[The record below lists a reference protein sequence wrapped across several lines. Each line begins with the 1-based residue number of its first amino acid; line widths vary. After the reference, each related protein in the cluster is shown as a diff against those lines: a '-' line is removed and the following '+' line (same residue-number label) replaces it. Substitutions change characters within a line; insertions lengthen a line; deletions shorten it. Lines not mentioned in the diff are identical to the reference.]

1 MSKIIIS
8 VINDAASALNS
19 SLNYFYPAWGENGF
33 NERNLTY
40 QMAKSFEKRKASC
53 AFMEV
58 PFKDARRNV
67 YGYHIDALMFDR
79 YVALFV
85 ESKRIY
91 NIDKMEE
98 LWRDYERM
106 TLANLRPVIDN
117 LCLRPIEARKLYRVV
132 LAETWSSEIA
142 RWWMGEESSRNW
154 DRSWLPHNRGALPVR
169 VWSEQG
175 ATLHWLYAFSP
186 LP

>member
-1 MSKIIIS
+1 
-8 VINDAASALNS
+8 
-19 SLNYFYPAWGENGF
+19 
-33 NERNLTY
+33 
-40 QMAKSFEKRKASC
+40 
-53 AFMEV
+53 MEV

-142 RWWMGEESSRNW
+142 RWWMGEKSS
-154 DRSWLPHNRGALPVR
+154 
-169 VWSEQG
+169 
-175 ATLHWLYAFSP
+175 
-186 LP
+186 